1 MIKAYIYGTPK
12 GFDAYGS
19 DKSFEGYLKGFYIAT
34 RRDKRLMVN
43 RRANGETIYSY
54 LHYGLM
60 EYSDL
65 GKGKA
70 GRINSFFGMSLHL
83 SDGIYTPD
91 FKLVFDWFDFWF
103 NKILEDGTIL
113 KKVSSGYVQYQ
124 VSKFASA
131 NYIEQVRSNLPNIFS
146 EKAGTVMLRYDD
158 SFIEGKSG
166 QIASLNDKA
175 DSNVILSAFK
185 HYQWVKLSSDVPID
199 DTVVIDIDFN
209 DLNDKLSE
217 YSKLLLPIAINPK
230 AHSVDELCKI
240 EDGVKE
246 IFSSIESYLK
256 KISKNNTEE
265 YDKFSSL
272 ANDCKAVYENITE
285 LKKRLID
292 PGDGSGTDTPAT
304 QFCHKCQKNKHIS
317 EFSSPNA
324 TICIACEKEAE
335 IPSKQ
340 CNKCGQIKPITEFS
354 SPNAT
359 ICIACENEVPTKQCN
374 KCGQIRPITEFEPGA
389 KICKDCA
396 GAGFTIPSWAKIVI
410 SSAVIL
416 VIGVVCLLKFNS
428 DTLPPP
434 PLKTVDEEI
443 FWSHINKYEY
453 QTAYEYLADKS
464 DRNDYLP
471 IESAIN
477 KQMWDIINNGVESYE
492 EYNKTIGN
500 DKVDKVKN
508 VLAGVTLLGDDA
520 ITKESKDKISNTI
533 KQFRELVDKLSL
545 EDKNFGPKSH
555 KKASDIIKEGKN
567 YNSKWLDIVAS
578 KYDKYKEETNTK
590 PSPPVTTQ
598 QDYGSIY
605 LVNLDANYN
614 PIKNNQGVVEVP
626 IVPGKKTECGTYKR
640 KTFVD
645 ICYDRNKV
653 KIRRVKELEDNP
665 NPADKD
671 NPQAQ
676 NYKLNATYRVRINKA
691 GLEVYEVIYV
701 EDLTGKV
708 LTEITIRTKQ

>member
-185 HYQWVKLSSDVPID
+185 HYQWVKLSSDVPVVPGGGG
-199 DTVVIDIDFN
+199 VVIDIDFN

-230 AHSVDELCKI
+230 AHSVDELRKI

-246 IFSSIESYLK
+246 IYSSIISYLK
-256 KISKNNTEE
+256 QISKDNADE

-272 ANDCKAVYENITE
+272 ANDCKAVYENVTE

-292 PGDGSGTDTPAT
+292 PPYDGPGTDEPAT

-324 TICIACEKEAE
+324 TICIACE
-335 IPSKQ
+335 
-340 CNKCGQIKPITEFS
+340 
-354 SPNAT
+354 
-359 ICIACENEVPTKQCN
+359 NEVPTKQCN
-374 KCGQIRPITEFEPGA
+374 KCGQIKPITEFEPGA

-396 GAGFTIPSWAKIVI
+396 GAVFTIPSWAKIVI

-428 DTLPPP
+428 DDNNDPDPPTP
-434 PLKTVDEEI
+434 PTHETVDKKI
-443 FWSHINKYEY
+443 FLSHINKYEY

-477 KQMWDIINNGVESYE
+477 QQMWNIINDGVESYE
-492 EYNKTIGN
+492 GYNKTIGN

-508 VLAGVTLLGDDA
+508 VLAGVTLLGEDA

-578 KYDKYKEETNTK
+578 KYDKYKEETSTK

-605 LVNLDANYN
+605 LVNLDVNYK
-614 PIKNNQGVVEVP
+614 PIKNNQGKDEVQNIAIKP
-626 IVPGKKTECGTYKR
+626 DGKIFGGYYKLD
-640 KTFVD
+640 TFVD
-645 ICYDRNKV
+645 ICYDSNKV
-653 KIRRVKELEDNP
+653 KIERATKKLEVNP
-665 NPADKD
+665 SPKPDT

-676 NYKLNATYRVRINKA
+676 NYKLNATYRVRINQVGSDA
-691 GLEVYEVIYV
+691 YEVICV
-701 EDLTGKV
+701 KDKITDKV
-708 LTEITIRTKQ
+708 LMEITIRTKR